1 MDSIWR
7 YGECTM
13 STRRLKQLTW
23 IGMITGTMGIWYSIF
38 TIGFFTTLLWLL
50 IATCILIIIIKLK
63 EETRV

>member
-1 MDSIWR
+1 MDSIWQ
-7 YGECTM
+7 YGGYMM

-38 TIGFFTTLLWLL
+38 TNGFFTTLLWLL
-50 IATCILIIIIKLK
+50 IATCILVIIIKLK